1 MPGNARFEA
10 LGSPESGFVG
20 SHPNGPRGVY
30 PGSSL
35 DRSGSFREVGENR
48 MFGSGAGASRVNR
61 TVTVNFPP
69 LSHCLMLEPIVMTNQ
84 KYTREG
90 ELRRVLGFSVGSA
103 SEENSFGAAHLRPS
117 PVVVMEELKRYKE
130 SIIDT
135 NKKARGRAKKLDEHL
150 HKLSKYF
157 EVVNSKK
164 QQRNELSTN
173 ERSCGLNTKMGTQ
186 IRRNLPDAG
195 IQREEDCAKNGVPNK
210 RVRTSVAETQ
220 VECRSNGLARQ
231 PLVMAKDRDLLKDS
245 PGSDLVETK
254 ICKLPTGGEGWDKK
268 MKRKRSEGTGF
279 LRPLDGDGE
288 LKRPMHH
295 KGSNESCSQS
305 GDTHGF
311 RLNIREDN
319 HIVSPSSVIKGKA
332 SRTPRSGSVA
342 IANSSPNIPRVSGA
356 PENWEQSPSANK
368 MHSIGGA
375 NNRKR
380 AIASESASP
389 SMAQWAGQRPQKKS
403 RTRRANLVSP
413 VSNNEEMQLSSE
425 GCSPSDFS
433 AKIHSSGMNDSHR
446 FRGMVN
452 GTQQFKLK
460 LENVPSPA
468 RFCESEESGAGE
480 NRLKERVMDSG
491 EVEEKTIAQN
501 AGPSVLLTRKNKS
514 IIKEE
519 TSDVVRSGRGSS
531 FSTASISPVRGKLE
545 NTATTKPLRS
555 TRPGSDGNRS
565 KMGRPL
571 KKLLDRKGFSRRRH
585 LPNSGSPDFTG
596 ESDDDREEL
605 LSAANLARNASDHA
619 CSSAFWKKVE
629 PIFAFLNVQDL
640 PYFSQQVDLVRE
652 EISTSETFGSN
663 EIDKSLQNK
672 IELKESDRIVE
683 FIDQVQ
689 GFDTLCGSLK
699 PEGRLNKVSPLY
711 QRVLSAL
718 IIEDEVEEV
727 EENNMG
733 RNGTLHYS
741 EDFDD
746 TRPWNDLWP
755 CEIEDHVVV
764 DVEEVK
770 KRRFEAK
777 RALFRLQIS
786 DLLQRSARL
795 ANLSKPFISASLSL
809 SPFEWR

>member
-1 MPGNARFEA
+1 MPGNARFES

-20 SHPNGPRGVY
+20 SHPNGPRGIY
-30 PGSSL
+30 PGLSL
-35 DRSGSFREVGENR
+35 DRSGSFREVGDNR
-48 MFGSGAGASRVNR
+48 MSGSGAGASRVNR

-90 ELRRVLGFSVGSA
+90 ELRRVLGLSVGSA

-117 PVVVMEELKRYKE
+117 PVVVMEELKCYKE

-135 NKKARGRAKKLDEHL
+135 NKKARGRAKKLDEQL

-173 ERSCGLNTKMGTQ
+173 ERSCGLNTKMGQ

-220 VECRSNGLARQ
+220 AECRSNGLARQ
-231 PLVMAKDRDLLKDS
+231 PLAMTKDRDLLKDS
-245 PGSDLVETK
+245 PGSDLVEKK

-305 GDTHGF
+305 GDAHGF

-319 HIVSPSSVIKGKA
+319 HIVSPSSVTKGKA
-332 SRTPRSGSVA
+332 SRAPRSGSVA

-519 TSDVVRSGRGSS
+519 TSDVVRSG
-531 FSTASISPVRGKLE
+531 K
-545 NTATTKPLRS
+545 
-555 TRPGSDGNRS
+555 
-565 KMGRPL
+565 
-571 KKLLDRKGFSRRRH
+571 
-585 LPNSGSPDFTG
+585 
-596 ESDDDREEL
+596 
-605 LSAANLARNASDHA
+605 
-619 CSSAFWKKVE
+619 
-629 PIFAFLNVQDL
+629 DL
-640 PYFSQQVDLVRE
+640 HFQQLV
-652 EISTSETFGSN
+652 FH
-663 EIDKSLQNK
+663 Q
-672 IELKESDRIVE
+672 
-683 FIDQVQ
+683 
-689 GFDTLCGSLK
+689 
-699 PEGRLNKVSPLY
+699 
-711 QRVLSAL
+711 
-718 IIEDEVEEV
+718 
-727 EENNMG
+727 
-733 RNGTLHYS
+733 
-741 EDFDD
+741 
-746 TRPWNDLWP
+746 
-755 CEIEDHVVV
+755 
-764 DVEEVK
+764 
-770 KRRFEAK
+770 
-777 RALFRLQIS
+777 
-786 DLLQRSARL
+786 
-795 ANLSKPFISASLSL
+795 
-809 SPFEWR
+809 